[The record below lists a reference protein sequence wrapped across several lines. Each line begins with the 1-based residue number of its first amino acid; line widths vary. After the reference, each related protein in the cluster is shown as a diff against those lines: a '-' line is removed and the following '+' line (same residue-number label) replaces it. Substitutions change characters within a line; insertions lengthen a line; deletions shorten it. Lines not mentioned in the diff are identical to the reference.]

1 MQNNCSK
8 LSPLDGE
15 RYVNWNKLRRMAIS
29 LPLAFYAAC
38 LMIGISEY
46 GYKRTSELLTNL
58 TRTYD
63 TGASVSILMKEMLD
77 AETGLRGYLL
87 TSNEEY
93 LQPYNES
100 IKGINQTLERIRKQ
114 IAFSKERMDLFI
126 SLSRSISRKTA
137 EMDLSLQLFRAGNSD
152 ALKFVMF
159 TDMGNKDMA
168 DIRDFSQRLEKLNS
182 EESNGYL
189 AEVQSSL
196 FWARLGIATL
206 ALLGLLAFY
215 FYLRQNNMVES
226 LHKREQ
232 ALQSKERNRLEELV
246 RERTATLTELANHL
260 QQVRE
265 DERGHLARELHDELG
280 ALLTAAKLDVAR
292 LKSKI
297 EMANPE
303 VADRIKHLT
312 ETLNSGI
319 ALKRRIVEDLRP
331 SSLANLGLP
340 TSLEILTSEFAQR
353 SGIEIDA
360 NFEAVDLPDATEL
373 TIYRLVQESLTN
385 IGKYAKATRIQ
396 VTVQNYPTY
405 VAVQIQDNGTGF
417 DLAAIRPNSH
427 GLAGMRHRVE
437 AAGGRLTINSAVGEG
452 TTVSAVIPKASQPDD
467 ALAAV

>member
-1 MQNNCSK
+1 M
-8 LSPLDGE
+8 
-15 RYVNWNKLRRMAIS
+15 NWTKLRRMAIS
-29 LPLAFYAAC
+29 LPLAVFAAC

-46 GYKRTSELLTNL
+46 GYKRTSQMLTNL
-58 TRTYD
+58 THAYD
-63 TGASVSILMKEMLD
+63 TRTSVSLLMKEMLD

-87 TSNEEY
+87 TNEEEY
-93 LQPYNES
+93 LAPYNEAV
-100 IKGINQTLERIRKQ
+100 KNLNQTLERIRHQVKP
-114 IAFSKERMDLFI
+114 SSELMDLFVP
-126 SLSRSISRKTA
+126 LSRSISRKTA
-137 EMDLSLQLFRAGNSD
+137 EMDLSLRLFREGNAD

-159 TDMGNKDMA
+159 TDIGNKDMA
-168 DIRDFSQRLEKLNS
+168 SIREFSRKLDALNS
-182 EESNGYL
+182 QEAAAYQHAVE
-189 AEVQSSL
+189 SSL
-196 FWARLGIATL
+196 FWARVGVTTVTL
-206 ALLGLLAFY
+206 FGLLAFY
-215 FYLRQNNMVES
+215 MYLRQNNMLEM

-232 ALQSKERNRLEELV
+232 ALQSEERNRLEQLV

-331 SSLANLGLP
+331 SSLANLGLS
-340 TSLEILTSEFAQR
+340 TSLEILTTEFAQR
-353 SGIEIDA
+353 SGVEIEA
-360 NFEAVDLPDATEL
+360 NLEAVELPDATEL

-385 IGKYAKATRIQ
+385 IGKYAKASRIQ
-396 VTVQNYPTY
+396 VTVHKYPTY
-405 VAVQIQDNGTGF
+405 VAVQIQDNGQGF
-417 DLAAIRPNSH
+417 DLASIRPNSH

-437 AAGGRLTINSAVGEG
+437 AAGGRLTINSAPGEG
-452 TTVSAVIPKASQPDD
+452 TTVSAIIPTGAAQMAD
-467 ALAAV
+467 AITAT

>member
-1 MQNNCSK
+1 M
-8 LSPLDGE
+8 
-15 RYVNWNKLRRMAIS
+15 NWTKLRRMAIS
-29 LPLAFYAAC
+29 LPLAVFAAC

-46 GYKRTSELLTNL
+46 GYKRTSQMLTNL
-58 TRTYD
+58 THAYD
-63 TGASVSILMKEMLD
+63 TRTSVSLLMKEMLD

-87 TSNEEY
+87 TNEEEY
-93 LQPYNES
+93 LAPYNEAV
-100 IKGINQTLERIRKQ
+100 KNLNQTLERIRHQ
-114 IAFSKERMDLFI
+114 VEPSSELMNLFVP
-126 SLSRSISRKTA
+126 LSRSISRKTA
-137 EMDLSLQLFRAGNSD
+137 EMDLSLRLFREGNAD

-159 TDMGNKDMA
+159 TDIGNKDMA
-168 DIRDFSQRLEKLNS
+168 SIREFSRKLDALNS
-182 EESNGYL
+182 QEAAAYQHAVE
-189 AEVQSSL
+189 SSL
-196 FWARLGIATL
+196 FWARVGVTTVTL
-206 ALLGLLAFY
+206 FGLLAFY
-215 FYLRQNNMVES
+215 MYLRQNNMLEM

-232 ALQSKERNRLEELV
+232 ALQSEERNRLEQLV

-331 SSLANLGLP
+331 SSLANLGLS
-340 TSLEILTSEFAQR
+340 TSLEILTTEFAQR
-353 SGIEIDA
+353 SGVEIEA
-360 NFEAVDLPDATEL
+360 NLEAVELPDATEL

-385 IGKYAKATRIQ
+385 IGKYAKASRIQ
-396 VTVQNYPTY
+396 VTVHKYPTY
-405 VAVQIQDNGTGF
+405 VAVQIQDNGQGF
-417 DLAAIRPNSH
+417 DLASIRPNSH

-437 AAGGRLTINSAVGEG
+437 AAGGRLTINSAPGEG
-452 TTVSAVIPKASQPDD
+452 TTVSAIIPTGAAQMAD
-467 ALAAV
+467 AITTT

>member
-1 MQNNCSK
+1 M
-8 LSPLDGE
+8 
-15 RYVNWNKLRRMAIS
+15 NWTKLRRMAIS
-29 LPLAFYAAC
+29 LPLAVFAAC

-46 GYKRTSELLTNL
+46 GYKRTSQMLTNL
-58 TRTYD
+58 THAYD
-63 TGASVSILMKEMLD
+63 TRTSVSLLMKEMLD

-87 TSNEEY
+87 TNEEEY
-93 LQPYNES
+93 LAPYNEAV
-100 IKGINQTLERIRKQ
+100 KNLNQTLERIRHQ
-114 IAFSKERMDLFI
+114 VEPSSELMDLFVP
-126 SLSRSISRKTA
+126 LSRSISRKTA
-137 EMDLSLQLFRAGNSD
+137 EMDLSLRLFREGNAD

-159 TDMGNKDMA
+159 TDIGNKDMA
-168 DIRDFSQRLEKLNS
+168 SIREFSRKLDALNS
-182 EESNGYL
+182 QEAAAYQHAVE
-189 AEVQSSL
+189 SSL
-196 FWARLGIATL
+196 FWARVGVTTVTL
-206 ALLGLLAFY
+206 FGLLAFY
-215 FYLRQNNMVES
+215 MYLRQNNILEM

-232 ALQSKERNRLEELV
+232 ALQSEERNRLEQLV

-331 SSLANLGLP
+331 SSLANLGLS
-340 TSLEILTSEFAQR
+340 TSLEILTTEFAQR
-353 SGIEIDA
+353 SGVEIEA
-360 NFEAVDLPDATEL
+360 NLEAVELPDATEL

-385 IGKYAKATRIQ
+385 IGKYAKASRIQ
-396 VTVQNYPTY
+396 VTVHKYPTY
-405 VAVQIQDNGTGF
+405 VAVQIQDNGQGF
-417 DLAAIRPNSH
+417 DLASIRPNSH

-437 AAGGRLTINSAVGEG
+437 AAGGRLTINSAPGEG
-452 TTVSAVIPKASQPDD
+452 TTVSAIIPTGAAQMAD
-467 ALAAV
+467 AITAT